1 MGDALSPDVQG
12 LICAEISGMGLTP
25 GNCSVQMS
33 HVQKD
38 WRAGLSKNCQE
49 GYQESELNRLR
60 AIVSLGA
67 KLLGKPCAEWY
78 GYNFS
83 MCPRSPY
90 CHMCHQVK
98 RYLTWP
104 LSSTEGSTH
113 VCVCVCMSV
122 YVHTWV
128 SVNSCVCL
136 CIHVPVCM
144 YVGVF
149 VPL

>member
-1 MGDALSPDVQG
+1 
-12 LICAEISGMGLTP
+12 MGLTP
-25 GNCSVQMS
+25 GNCNVQMS

-38 WRAGLSKNCQE
+38 WGAGLSKNCQE
-49 GYQESELNRLR
+49 GYQESELTQLR
-60 AIVSLGA
+60 AIISLGA
-67 KLLGKPCAEWY
+67 RLLGRPCAEWY

-83 MCPRSPY
+83 MCPRSPILSHVPSGEKVP
-90 CHMCHQVK
+90 HMAPQQH
-98 RYLTWP
+98 RGEYT
-104 LSSTEGSTH
+104 
-113 VCVCVCMSV
+113 CVCVCMSV

-136 CIHVPVCM
+136 CVHVPVCM